1 MKVLHAAETIKGG
14 VATVLRQL
22 AKSQIAEKGCENVC
36 CLVPDDQIL
45 ELYGVDTKSIE
56 AFPGTGRGISGF
68 MKFFFIFTRLVLKK
82 RPDVVHLHSSFA
94 GVLGR
99 LSLIMLWPI
108 YRPKVIYCPHAFSFM
123 MSVSK
128 LKSNIYVLIEKA
140 LLPITDAVICVSDC
154 EKKMAMEA
162 GLKGDKLIVV
172 HNGVPQT
179 ESDSIKHDDSAIS
192 DCIQLLFVGRFDY
205 QKGFDILS
213 EAMLLLKDE
222 KFHLTVVG
230 DFVLES
236 TNKNQDLPQTTYAG
250 WLTAEQLAPYFLN
263 ADVLIIPSRWE
274 GFAMVPLEAMSYGLP
289 VLASNCSSFP
299 EVVED
304 RVNGRLFTPAQTTE
318 LCQILKNTS
327 REDWKKM
334 GIAAK
339 EIFNNKFTADK
350 MIASTKQV
358 YLNLSV
364 S

>member
-22 AKSQIAEKGCENVC
+22 AKSQIAEHGCENIY
-36 CLVPDDQIL
+36 CLVPDDQVL
-45 ELYGVDTKSIE
+45 ELYGVDIKSIE
-56 AFPGTGRGISGF
+56 AFPRAGRGISGF
-68 MKFFFIFTRLVLKK
+68 IKFFYIFTRLVLKI

-99 LSLIMLWPI
+99 LSLILLWPI

-123 MSVSK
+123 MTVSK
-128 LKSNIYVLIEKA
+128 FKSRIYTLIEKM
-140 LLPITDAVICVSDC
+140 LLPITDAVICVSYC

-172 HNGVPQT
+172 HNGVPRPGNN
-179 ESDSIKHDDSAIS
+179 SIKNDASEIS
-192 DCIQLLFVGRFDY
+192 DYIQLLFVGRFDY

-213 EAMLLLKDE
+213 DTMFLLEGE

-250 WLTAEQLAPYFLN
+250 WLTAEQLAPHFLR

-304 RVNGRLFTPAQTTE
+304 RINGRLFDPAQTTE
-318 LCQILKNTS
+318 LCQILKSTS
-327 REDWKKM
+327 REDWRKM

-339 EIFNNKFTADK
+339 ETFNNKFTANK

-358 YLNLSV
+358 YLNLGV